1 MKPKQ
6 QGTHRRKKVQGLCND
21 EVHVFFEL
29 LDLMIYCARLF
40 SQHMVECS
48 AQWLLTV
55 VHHVNLADLFILGCG

>member
-1 MKPKQ
+1 M
-6 QGTHRRKKVQGLCND
+6 QGLCND